1 MSERPARRFSQAIS
15 EGDAISVVVEVGDA
29 DGARAAEAQGADA
42 LVVRS
47 GEPALA
53 RASELPVLWCG
64 DGAAGA
70 EAAGADACLFVVERF
85 DAWDRLA
92 DEHERARE
100 LGLDCVLE
108 VRNEEELEEALE
120 HVDPAILMLGG
131 TADGDGEQLDH
142 VLELL
147 PDVPAGKLAIAH
159 LPAATRDDVEA
170 LERAGMD
177 GVVVATRDVASLV
190 SAEPPEV

>member
-1 MSERPARRFSQAIS
+1 MSERPTRRFSGAIS
-15 EGDAISVVVEVGDA
+15 EGDGISILVEVGDPP
-29 DGARAAEAQGADA
+29 GAQAAEQQGADG
-42 LVVRS
+42 LVMDSPGDVRD
-47 GEPALA
+47 AT
-53 RASELPVLWCG
+53 ELPLLVRTH
-64 DGAAGA
+64 DAGAA
-70 EAAGADACLFVVERF
+70 ERAGADACLLVVATFNE
-85 DAWDRLA
+85 WDRVA
-92 DEHERARE
+92 DEHERAHE